1 MDDFSL
7 DMPIGSWLREDMPWG
22 DVTTEALFSSPRM
35 AEGEFLVR
43 QDGVLAGTAVAARV
57 FTLLDGTLEVEFF
70 HRDGDAVRA
79 GQTIGRVRGDVRG
92 ILKGERLA
100 LNLLGR
106 LSGIA
111 TRTRQFVRETE
122 GTGAR
127 ITDTRKTTPGLRQL
141 EKEAVRSGGGVCH
154 RMNLSDA
161 VMIKD
166 NHIAA
171 AGGIRPAVEAA
182 RRAVSHTTM
191 IEVEAETF
199 SQAVEV
205 MEAGADIVML
215 DHMEPREMASVVE
228 VRPEGVRLEA
238 SGNIT
243 LDRVRQ
249 VAGSG
254 VDLISVGELT
264 HSVQVLDISLNLGHK
279 KASGNGGT
287 DY

>member
-7 DMPIGSWLREDMPWG
+7 DLLIGSWLREDMPWG
-22 DVTTEALFSSPRM
+22 DVTTGTLFPAPRM

-43 QDGVLAGTAVAARV
+43 REGVLAGTLVAGRV
-57 FTLLDGTLEVEFF
+57 FTLLDETLEVEFY
-70 HRDGDAVRA
+70 HRDGETVRA
-79 GQTIGRVRGDVRG
+79 GQTIGRVRGDVRA

-122 GTGAR
+122 GTVAR

-141 EKEAVRSGGGVCH
+141 EKEAVRAGGGICH

-182 RRAVSHTTM
+182 RKAVSHTTM

-199 SQAVEV
+199 SQAVEA

-215 DHMEPREMASVVE
+215 DHMEPREMASVAA

-243 LDRVRQ
+243 LESVRRV
-249 VAGSG
+249 AESG

-264 HSVQVLDISLNLGHK
+264 HSVQVLDISLNLGDK
-279 KASGNGGT
+279 KASGSGGAGH
-287 DY
+287 